1 MSYSG
6 LKVTGGKRT
15 EDGHLSAFVTK
26 VKRGSIADVEGHL
39 KTGQPAPSYV
49 TEQVTSS
56 FIVTVIQYVQRVE
69 KWMLWRNFVSL
80 IVSGDEVIE
89 WNGRPLRNLTFDE
102 VYDIIFESKQELQ
115 VELIVQ
121 RSIGLV
127 KL

>member
-1 MSYSG
+1 
-6 LKVTGGKRT
+6 
-15 EDGHLSAFVTK
+15 
-26 VKRGSIADVEGHL
+26 
-39 KTGQPAPSYV
+39 
-49 TEQVTSS
+49 
-56 FIVTVIQYVQRVE
+56 
-69 KWMLWRNFVSL
+69 MLWRNFVSL